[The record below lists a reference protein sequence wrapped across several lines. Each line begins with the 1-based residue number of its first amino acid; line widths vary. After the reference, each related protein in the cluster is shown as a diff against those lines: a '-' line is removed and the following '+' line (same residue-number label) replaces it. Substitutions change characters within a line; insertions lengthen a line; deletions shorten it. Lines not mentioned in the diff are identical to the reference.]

1 MKNLINKIIKEE
13 IYNLFEDGEENE
25 LEWAQDAVDEANE
38 ICVLSFQKGN
48 SKLEWPLF
56 SLPSGYSC
64 PFATRCKNFPAR
76 WDPEAESPTG
86 DENKKGAFRRFAS
99 TGKTISKTKKTE
111 FLCYAARAQSQYPSA
126 NMNAFNNMD
135 LLNDANRAGGV
146 KAMTELIND
155 SMKYYERVKKFKFD
169 ILRVHEAGDFFSSN
183 YMKAWFEVA
192 RMRPNTLFYAYT
204 TSLPFWIENQAL
216 KPDNFKL
223 IASMDDEN
231 VETIKQN
238 NLRYSRVVG
247 SEEEARELGLPI
259 DVDDRIA
266 WDTDYNFA
274 LVIHG
279 PQHKD
284 TPMSKA
290 QQANKKA
297 GIYDKMKGEK
307 EEKQSY
313 KDFRRELLNKRMN
326 QPKYVQGELEFP
338 EEISESRLFSGGE
351 DDEIGKLILQNLTK
365 NKPKV
370 YYYDNWSW
378 DDPNLLGFN
387 IDAGRVQLF
396 WGGKHYLYITFKN
409 EELDLNHL
417 LLKRIQK
424 EGMKLYS
431 IQKKEEDDKRRK
443 KVFDDETRMRLMRG
457 TMTQDELTQMSD
469 DAFEDVS
476 DLEESYYGINDNQSV
491 IKENKEFGS
500 EDVLLQGHKGYKGK
514 VFVHRNLNKP
524 PYWTIKARRGE
535 EAGLVIGYDKTVHLT
550 NVVFSVGEKSRQR
563 VLASGQKN
571 VHAGVIGNIDSS
583 IPDTKGWIPVT
594 YNPYKNRTF
603 VRVDNG
609 EPIFRAKEAVLKNEK
624 EVWVKL

>member
-1 MKNLINKIIKEE
+1 MKNIIKDTIKEE
-13 IYNLFEDGEENE
+13 IYKIFENDE
-25 LEWAQDAVDEANE
+25 LEWAQDVVDEANE

-86 DENKKGAFRRFAS
+86 EEGKMGAFRRFAS

-146 KAMTELIND
+146 KAMAELIND
-155 SMKYYERVKKFKFD
+155 SMNFYERVKNFNFD
-169 ILRVHEAGDFFSSN
+169 ILRVHEAGDFYSSN

-204 TSLPFWIENQAL
+204 TSLPFWIENEGL
-216 KPDNFKL
+216 RPSNFKL

-231 VETIKQN
+231 VDLINQHG
-238 NLRYSRVVG
+238 LRYSRVVG
-247 SEEEARELGLPI
+247 SEEEARQLGLPI

-284 TPMSKA
+284 TPMAKA
-290 QQANKKA
+290 LQANKKA
-297 GIYDKMKGEK
+297 GVYDKMKSDK
-307 EEKQSY
+307 EDLQTY
-313 KDFRRELLNKRMN
+313 KDYRRELLRRRMN
-326 QPKYVQGELEFP
+326 QPEYIQGELEFP
-338 EEISESRLFSGGE
+338 E
-351 DDEIGKLILQNLTK
+351 
-365 NKPKV
+365 
-370 YYYDNWSW
+370 
-378 DDPNLLGFN
+378 
-387 IDAGRVQLF
+387 
-396 WGGKHYLYITFKN
+396 
-409 EELDLNHL
+409 
-417 LLKRIQK
+417 
-424 EGMKLYS
+424 
-431 IQKKEEDDKRRK
+431 
-443 KVFDDETRMRLMRG
+443 
-457 TMTQDELTQMSD
+457 
-469 DAFEDVS
+469 
-476 DLEESYYGINDNQSV
+476 LEESYYGLNPNSNI
-491 IKENKEFGS
+491 IKENTEFGS
-500 EDVLLQGHKGYKGK
+500 EDVMLSGHKGYKGR

-524 PYWTIKARRGE
+524 PYWTVKARNGKD
-535 EAGLVIGYDKTVHLT
+535 AGLVIGYDKTVCLT
-550 NVVFSVGEKSRQR
+550 NVIFVVGEKSRQR

-571 VHAGVIGNIDSS
+571 VHAGVVGNIKENCS
-583 IPDTKGWIPVT
+583 PRTTGWIAVT
-594 YNPYKNRTF
+594 YNPYNNRTF

-609 EPIFRAKEAVLKNEK
+609 EPIFRASEAVLKNEK
-624 EVWVKL
+624 EVWVRL

>member
-1 MKNLINKIIKEE
+1 LNVYSDKVLFPEKLEQANKFLEKVGVPKEE
-13 IYNLFEDGEENE
+13 EV
-25 LEWAQDAVDEANE
+25 ADEANE

-48 SKLEWPLF
+48 GKLEWPLF

-76 WDPEAESPTG
+76 WDPEAPGVEGKT
-86 DENKKGAFRRFAS
+86 GAFRRFAS

-111 FLCYAARAQSQYPSA
+111 FLCYAARAQAQYPSA

-146 KAMTELIND
+146 AVMTELILD
-155 SMKYYERVKKFKFD
+155 SMKYYERTKKFKFD

-192 RMRPNTLFYAYT
+192 KRRPTTLFYAYT
-204 TSLPFWIENQAL
+204 TSLPFWIENEGL
-216 KPDNFKL
+216 RPKNFKM

-231 VETIKQN
+231 IETIKQN

-247 SEEEARELGLPI
+247 SEEEAKQMGLPI

-266 WDTDYNFA
+266 WDTDSNFA
-274 LVIHG
+274 LMIHG

-290 QQANKKA
+290 LQVNKKA
-297 GIYDKMKGEK
+297 GIYDKMKTEKGE
-307 EEKQSY
+307 QQDY
-313 KDFRRELLNKRMN
+313 KNFRRDLLNKRMN
-326 QPKYVQGELEFP
+326 APQYKQGELEFP
-338 EEISESRLFSGGE
+338 EEVSESRLFKSE
-351 DDEIGKLILQNLTK
+351 DDEIGRLILLTLK
-365 NKPKV
+365 NRKPEIH
-370 YYYDNWSW
+370 YIDNWSW
-378 DDPNLLGFN
+378 DHKHLIAFN
-387 IDAGRVQLF
+387 IEGYKVNLK
-396 WGGKHYLYITFKN
+396 WGNADSIITFKGV
-409 EELDLNHL
+409 ELDLNNTL
-417 LLKRIQK
+417 FKKIK
-424 EGMKLYS
+424 WTAIKLYD
-431 IQKKEEDDKRRK
+431 EEVERQDAERK
-443 KVFDDETRMRLMRG
+443 KKAFDDETRMALLRNSMSPDQL
-457 TMTQDELTQMSD
+457 EQMSTDAFD
-469 DAFEDVS
+469 DAF
-476 DLEESYYGINDNQSV
+476 DLEESYYGLNTNPSLSL
-491 IKENKEFGS
+491 IKETKEFGS
-500 EDVLLQGHKGYKGK
+500 EDVLLKGHKGYRGK

-524 PYWTIKARRGE
+524 PYWTVKARRGE
-535 EAGLVIGYDKTVHLT
+535 DAGLVIGYDKTIHLT
-550 NVVFSVGEKSRQR
+550 NVIFSVGEKSRQR

-571 VHAGVIGNIDSS
+571 VHAGVIGSIDSTN
-583 IPDTKGWIPVT
+583 PDTKGWIPVT